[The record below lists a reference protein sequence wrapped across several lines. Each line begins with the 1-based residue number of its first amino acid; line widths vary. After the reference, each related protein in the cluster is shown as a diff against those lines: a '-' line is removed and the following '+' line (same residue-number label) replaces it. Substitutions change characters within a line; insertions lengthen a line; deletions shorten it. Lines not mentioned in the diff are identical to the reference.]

1 MDPTRPPKSSLSR
14 RIQEKKLGCGISLST
29 KRVVVGGKDESYN
42 MFVEIVGNEDNFN
55 MKLLGEVVWG
65 GEFDD
70 VLIGEGDEGGR

>member
-1 MDPTRPPKSSLSR
+1 
-14 RIQEKKLGCGISLST
+14 
-29 KRVVVGGKDESYN
+29 
-42 MFVEIVGNEDNFN
+42 MFVEVVGNEDNFN